1 MIKIPF
7 MLILVLF
14 FSVLFF
20 SIKPGEKASVFLSER
35 SDPWQKVKNRDKS
48 IIIYSNDWKKAIKMR

>member
-20 SIKPGEKASVFLSER
+20 SIKPGEKAPVFSPER